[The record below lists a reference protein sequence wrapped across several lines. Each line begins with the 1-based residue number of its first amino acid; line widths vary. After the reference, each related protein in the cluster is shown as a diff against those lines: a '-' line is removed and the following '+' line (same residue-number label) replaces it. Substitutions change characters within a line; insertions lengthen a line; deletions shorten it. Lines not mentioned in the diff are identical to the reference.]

1 MKVLIV
7 HPVMGF
13 LGGGERLCCET
24 IRALLS
30 SGHQVTMLSEA
41 FDPAKVESFFGCSG
55 LFENVT
61 LWLYPSRNNLGEL
74 GTTSHLLHHARSQS
88 RILKHVRNCHVISTD
103 LMFSTQDVGYIP
115 DLSLPVIQWGYFPR
129 MFPRSLRSRSPGAFA
144 RTIRYLPLR
153 KYYDRKITRIGL
165 VLAIS
170 QYSKWHLDNE
180 WKRPSTLVYPACNM
194 VTPGVKRDLVV
205 TVARAVPAKRLELFW
220 KVARRC
226 PEYEFMMLLTQDPT
240 FVDYSMSLARGAPA
254 NGTTIF
260 NPVRELY
267 HRILGEAKVYLHMM
281 EREHF
286 GITVVEAMSASCVPI
301 VHDSGG
307 PKEIVG
313 GQVGFRWRNV
323 RDIPSMIREAM
334 KLSPSEAARKRAEHF
349 NRERFDEALSKIFV
363 ELKP

>member
-7 HPVMGF
+7 HPVMGL

-41 FDPAKVESFFGCSG
+41 FDPAKVESFFGYSG
-55 LFENVT
+55 LFENVM

-74 GTTSHLLHHARSQS
+74 GTTSHLLHHIRSQS
-88 RILKHVRNCHVISTD
+88 RILKRVGNSHGIGTD

-129 MFPRSLRSRSPGAFA
+129 MFPRSLRNRSPGAFA

-153 KYYDRKITRIGL
+153 KYYDHKIARIGL

-170 QYSKWHLDNE
+170 QYSKWHLDKE
-180 WKRPSTLVYPACNM
+180 WRRPTTLVYPACNM
-194 VTPGVKRDLVV
+194 IAPGVKRDVVV
-205 TVARAVPAKRLELFW
+205 TVARAVPVKRLELFW
-220 KVARRC
+220 EVARRC